1 MPTHDGRV
9 AETRRSG
16 CRNTTVGLPRDLG
29 LGRMGRERLGDAQ
42 STYHRMFNGRPKG
55 PRAAARWR
63 DAVWLEEQIKTG
75 PPGPPGPQGVIG
87 KTGRKGSTGDQGPQ
101 GRQGLQGLPGIIFID
116 EPPDL
121 NFGSVNRLRSPTERV
136 AGKIT
141 LTEFATQPRAYYEE
155 AAALLLESKQL
166 HSELGGLGNRINYA
180 LQAFAEAKQELI
192 KLHNGILAK
201 AKGDVLARDIVA
213 VHCKLQDGVT
223 SARQGQQLASMQSE
237 LIKNPRYGEVVAVI
251 SRQMA
256 QRKAS
261 KVAAVSALDALKALR
276 SEKAVKQQ
284 GYRRVVDKA
293 DQLEADGD
301 ELMLASVEE
310 HDFASTQDFDSS
322 LNMDSQDQ
330 SDSGAG
336 TGFARS
342 SVSVTGSSGAG
353 TGIASDSNWSAGS
366 SWVYID
372 SNETVQGPFDT
383 AQMKAWFNSGQMSAE
398 TQVKPFCRRF
408 DSPLD
413 FDSQSADAF
422 LPLKQVEIFA
432 NEGNRPAAAAAG
444 GGGAQR
450 RAPRLSRQV
459 APGDVRKFFGR
470 TCKFSVLSCSIFV
483 CSDLTHCS
491 AACRRRT

>member
-1 MPTHDGRV
+1 
-9 AETRRSG
+9 
-16 CRNTTVGLPRDLG
+16 
-29 LGRMGRERLGDAQ
+29 MGRERLGDAQ
-42 STYHRMFNGRPKG
+42 STYHRMFNGKPKG

-342 SVSVTGSSGAG
+342 SVSVTGSSSAG
-353 TGIASDSNWSAGS
+353 SSNWSAGS

-383 AQMKAWFNSGQMSAE
+383 AQMKAWLSSGQMSAD
-398 TQVKPFCRRF
+398 TPVKPASEDGQFV
-408 DSPLD
+408 
-413 FDSQSADAF
+413 
-422 LPLKQVEIFA
+422 PLKHVEVFV
-432 NEGNRPAAAAAG
+432 NEENRPAAAAAG

-459 APGDVRKFFGR
+459 APGDVRKFFG
-470 TCKFSVLSCSIFV
+470 
-483 CSDLTHCS
+483 
-491 AACRRRT
+491 A

>member
-1 MPTHDGRV
+1 
-9 AETRRSG
+9 
-16 CRNTTVGLPRDLG
+16 
-29 LGRMGRERLGDAQ
+29 MGRERLGDAQ

-166 HSELGGLGNRINYA
+166 HSELGGLGNRISYA

-383 AQMKAWFNSGQMSAE
+383 AQMKAWLSSGQMSAE